1 MEENKKRYT
10 FRGYWNQVYYPWA
23 KKNLKPDSLAV
34 KVPVMEK
41 YVLPFFG
48 RMPLDAIDEG
58 TIMKWHEHLD
68 ALINDKTGKKLSE
81 SYIRTINNQFV
92 AVLSRAEEEK
102 LVIKNMGTSLG
113 SVGSHAPAGI
123 RYWTTDMY
131 EAYSRTLKEGMTK
144 TASDLAF
151 WCGLKRNEILRLQ
164 TEDISD
170 DGSCIEVRNLR
181 PVRPGWTGSPVVV
194 SSPFEEREVDVP
206 IFIRSELLRAK
217 KQAEASGIDRVFSI
231 SKSTLTRLVSDAV
244 RESGLPALGL
254 EGFRDSHI
262 IILICSGT
270 EPSAIAHHAG
280 ISLQALER
288 RLGSFFHEGQQ
299 MSQKAVDAIRD
310 DVIESKKRGKNR
322 TEAVVLEAMID
333 KKKRGKS
340 TIPER
345 KTTPSRRKRQG
356 SVRKQIAGYL
366 YAKDVSE
373 IMGIAVP
380 TAYKVIRDLNAK
392 LAAEGYITVSGRIPE
407 NYFRKHCPV

>member
-231 SKSTLTRLVSDAV
+231 SKTTLTRLVSDAV
-244 RESGLPALGL
+244 RESGMPALGL

-262 IILICSGT
+262 IILIRSGT

-288 RLGSFFHEGQQ
+288 RFGSFFHEGNHV
-299 MSQKAVDAIRD
+299 SQKAVDAVRD
-310 DVIESKKRGKNR
+310 DIIRSRRHR
-322 TEAVVLEAMID
+322 THEAVSVVPEAAENE
-333 KKKRGKS
+333 KKQGGS
-340 TIPER
+340 NAS
-345 KTTPSRRKRQG
+345 SRRSTSSGQKKQH
-356 SVRKQIAGYL
+356 SARKQIAGYL

-373 IMGIAVP
+373 IMGVAVP
-380 TAYKVIRDLNAK
+380 TAYKVIRDLNDK

>member
-23 KKNLKPDSLAV
+23 KKSLKPDSLAV
-34 KVPVMEK
+34 KIPVMEK

-48 RMPLDAIDEG
+48 RMKLDAIDED
-58 TIMKWHEHLD
+58 TIMKWHEYLD
-68 ALINDKTGKKLSE
+68 ALVNDKTGKKLSE

-92 AVLSRAEEEK
+92 AVLSKAEDEK
-102 LVIKNMGTSLG
+102 LVVKNMGTSLG

-131 EAYSRTLKEGMTK
+131 EAYSRTLKEGIAK

-164 TEDISD
+164 AEDISD
-170 DGSCIEVRNLR
+170 DGSCIAVRNLR
-181 PVRPGWTGSPVVV
+181 PVRPGWTGSPVVI

-206 IFIRSELLRAK
+206 VFIRSELLRAK
-217 KQAEASGIDRVFSI
+217 KQAEASGVDRVFSI
-231 SKSTLTRLVSDAV
+231 SKTTLTRFVSDAV
-244 RESGLPALGL
+244 RESGMPALGL

-262 IILICSGT
+262 IILIRSGT

-288 RLGSFFHEGQQ
+288 RFGSFFHEGQQ
-299 MSQKAVDAIRD
+299 ISQKAVDAIRD
-310 DVIESKKRGKNR
+310 DVIRSKKHVKKR
-322 TEAVVLEAMID
+322 TESVVLAAVID
-333 KKKRGKS
+333 RKKQGRS

-345 KTTPSRRKRQG
+345 KTTSSQRKRQG

-366 YAKDVSE
+366 YARDVSE
-373 IMGIAVP
+373 IMGVAVP
-380 TAYKVIRDLNAK
+380 TAYKIIRELNDK

-407 NYFRKHCPV
+407 DYFRKHCPV